1 MIIIMVRMNLDLIFV
16 DLVTIRKMDYIIPT
30 MLMRIFG
37 DMTQKQGSKTLM
49 LLSMEGLQVNLC
61 S

>member
-1 MIIIMVRMNLDLIFV
+1 MNLDLIFV